1 MIGAMDQQIT
11 FQRAADTADGAGGIT
26 QAWANIAANPTVWA
40 NVKAKSGREALNEGR
55 MTAVFVTVF
64 TIYHRSDISEL
75 DRIVWNG
82 ENYNIRAILRTS
94 GREMRLQIEAERG
107 VAQ

>member
-11 FQRAADTADGAGGIT
+11 FQRFTETSDGAGGST
-26 QAWANIAANPTVWA
+26 QAWLNLPVNGTVWA
-40 NVKAKSGREALNEGR
+40 AVKAKSGRESMNENR

-64 TIYHRSDISEL
+64 TIYHRTDISEL